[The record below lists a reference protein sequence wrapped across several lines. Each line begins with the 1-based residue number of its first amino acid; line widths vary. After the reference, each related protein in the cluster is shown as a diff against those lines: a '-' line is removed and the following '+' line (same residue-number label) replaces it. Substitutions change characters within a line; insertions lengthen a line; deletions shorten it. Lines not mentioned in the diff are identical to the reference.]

1 MAVGCTK
8 CEELL
13 QVYVDGELSEKEA
26 LELEV
31 HLDRCGYCR
40 KRYRF
45 ERKLRLYVR
54 KVSQEPLPRSLQDK
68 LASMRTQLGTQPP
81 AQ

>member
-1 MAVGCTK
+1 MAGCTK

-13 QVYVDGELSEKEA
+13 QVYVDGQLSNEEA
-26 LELEV
+26 AELEV

-45 ERKLRLYVR
+45 ERKLRTYIR
-54 KVSQEPLPRSLQDK
+54 KVSREPMPSELQAK
-68 LASMRTQLGTQPP
+68 LAQLRAHPHG
-81 AQ
+81 

>member
-1 MAVGCTK
+1 MAGCTK

-13 QVYVDGELSEKEA
+13 QVYVDGELSDEEVA
-26 LELEV
+26 ELEV

-45 ERKLRLYVR
+45 ERKLRSFIR
-54 KVSQEPLPRSLQDK
+54 KASLEPIPGELEAK
-68 LASMRTQLGTQPP
+68 LARLRIQPP
-81 AQ
+81 A